1 MSAHHTTTDRGCVR
15 LRVADWDTTRRGGS
29 RGRPAPRRWVWS
41 TAAGFGGY
49 WTLV

>member
-1 MSAHHTTTDRGCVR
+1 MSAHHTTHRGCVR
-15 LRVADWDTTRRGGS
+15 PGTIDWDTTRRHGS
-29 RGRPAPRRWVWS
+29 RVRPARRKWVWS

>member
-1 MSAHHTTTDRGCVR
+1 MSTHHTTLPGCVR
-15 LRVADWDTTRRGGS
+15 RPANDWDTTRRRGS
-29 RGRPAPRRWVWS
+29 SVRPNRRKWVWS